1 MKLSPRLAAIL
12 AALPLV
18 PGMRVLEVGCG
29 PGALARAMV
38 GLVGN
43 GFVLGLDRSATAIAQ
58 ARTGSPDE
66 LASGRL
72 QFRVGAIEDFTLAEG
87 EAPFDLIVAI
97 RVGALDG
104 RHPAAG
110 MRAIPRL
117 RAALRAGGTVLIDGG
132 DPLQVLPLD
141 QG

>member
-1 MKLSPRLAAIL
+1 MPLSPRLASIL
-12 AALPLV
+12 AALPLM

-38 GLVGN
+38 PLIGN

-58 ARTGSPDE
+58 ARDGSPDE
-66 LASGRL
+66 RASGRL
-72 QFRVGAIEDFTLAEG
+72 QFRIGAIEDFTLGES

-104 RHPAAG
+104 RHPVAG
-110 MRAIPRL
+110 ARAIPRL
-117 RAALRAGGTVLIDGG
+117 RAALRPGGTVLIDGG
-132 DPLQVLPLD
+132 NPLRTLPLD
-141 QG
+141 

>member
-1 MKLSPRLAAIL
+1 MPLSPRLASIL
-12 AALPLV
+12 AALPLM

-38 GLVGN
+38 PLIGN

-58 ARTGSPDE
+58 ARDGSPDE

-72 QFRVGAIEDFTLAEG
+72 QFRIGAIEDFTLGES

-110 MRAIPRL
+110 ARAIPRL
-117 RAALRAGGTVLIDGG
+117 RAALRPGGTVLIDGG
-132 DPLQVLPLD
+132 NPLRTLPLD
-141 QG
+141 

>member
-1 MKLSPRLAAIL
+1 VALSPRLADIL
-12 AALPLV
+12 AALPLM

-38 GLVGN
+38 PLIGN

-58 ARTGSPDE
+58 ARAGSPDE
-66 LASGRL
+66 LASARL
-72 QFRVGAIEDFTLAEG
+72 QFRVGAIEDFSLAAG
-87 EAPFDLIVAI
+87 ETPFDLIVAI

-110 MRAIPRL
+110 ARAIPRL
-117 RAALRAGGTVLIDGG
+117 RAALRPGGTVLIDGG
-132 DPLQVLPLD
+132 NPLQVLPLD